1 VRQLFIDFKKAY
13 DSVRREVLYN
23 ILIEFVI
30 PMKLV
35 RLIKMCLNETHSK
48 VWVGKHL
55 SRMFPIRN
63 GLKQRD
69 ALLPLPFNFAL
80 EYTIR

>member
-1 VRQLFIDFKKAY
+1 
-13 DSVRREVLYN
+13 LYK

-35 RLIKMCLNETHSK
+35 RLIKFCLNETYST
-48 VWVGKHL
+48 VRVGKNL
-55 SRMFPIRN
+55 SDMFPFRN

-69 ALLPLPFNFAL
+69 ALLPLGGF
-80 EYTIR
+80 R